1 MKTLITT
8 LALASLVAAPAFAH
22 RATQFSGDKV
32 TFAGKYLGQD
42 PDPNVRSTLLRDAG
56 SENH

>member
-1 MKTLITT
+1 VKTLITA
-8 LALASLVAAPAFAH
+8 LALAALLAAPAFAH
-22 RATQFSGDKV
+22 KATKFSRDTV
-32 TFAGKYLGQD
+32 VFAGKYRGQD